1 MAQSKTLSIK
11 LSLNDKQFQ
20 SSLKK
25 TTRSLKKFGS
35 SLKTTGKNLTTSIT
49 LPVLALGV
57 ASAKLAS
64 DFEEALNK
72 VNVAFGE
79 SSDVIQ
85 NFAKTTLNSFG
96 IAEGSALEMASLFG
110 DMATSMGISQQ
121 EAANMSTALVGL
133 AGDLASFKNIGIE
146 QAQTAL
152 AGIFTGETESL
163 KRLGIVMT
171 EANLKSFAL
180 SQGMD
185 ANVKSMTQAQ
195 KVALRYQFILKSTAN
210 AQGDFA
216 RTSEGVANTTR
227 SVSESLKELGT
238 EMGQMLLPITEK
250 VLNILKS
257 VISRFNNLSDE
268 TKETII
274 QMGLLFA
281 AIGPIIMVLGSLVTS
296 LGVIIPI
303 AVKVVAAINPITLAI
318 TAAVTAIGFFIKRIS
333 DLKKE
338 HDEYNKVVGDFEPM
352 QEGFVPTSVTPT
364 TPKTPAIQRST
375 IPERI
380 EPIKALGVELDKIP
394 EKLDT
399 IDEKF
404 NSSFIDVETYFDR
417 LSRISQMISR
427 VLMAGAD
434 NFKSFAEQVKS
445 SIRSAIGALI
455 AEGVAA
461 AISTALKN
469 PAIAINPALIPVIA
483 GLAGGL
489 AKTAFNSLIPAFAD
503 GGMVTGATLA
513 MVGEGPGTSM
523 ANPEVIA
530 PLDKLRSL
538 IGVNGGGAVEVFG
551 TISGA
556 DILLSSDRA
565 RNNRNRTRGY

>member
-25 TTRSLKKFGS
+25 TSRSLKKFGS
-35 SLKTTGKNLTTSIT
+35 SLKTTGKNLTNSIT

-64 DFEEALNK
+64 DFEESLNK

-79 SSDVIQ
+79 SSHIIQ

-110 DMATSMGISQQ
+110 DMATSMGITQQ

-227 SVSESLKELGT
+227 SVGESLKELGT
-238 EMGQMLLPITEK
+238 EMGQILLPITKK

-318 TAAVTAIGFFIKRIS
+318 TGAVTAIGFFIKRIS

-338 HDEYNKVVGDFEPM
+338 HDEYNKVVGDFEPF
-352 QEGFVPTSVTPT
+352 QESFIPT
-364 TPKTPAIQRST
+364 TITPKKPKERTPD
-375 IPERI
+375 PNFEFKFI
-380 EPIKALGVELDKIP
+380 EPIKAIKVELQSIP
-394 EKLDT
+394 DILE
-399 IDEKF
+399 E
-404 NSSFIDVETYFDR
+404 IDVSFSDTFTKMER
-417 LSRISQMISR
+417 MAQELS
-427 VLMAGAD
+427 ATFT
-434 NFKSFAEQVKS
+434 N
-445 SIRSAIGALI
+445 
-455 AEGVAA
+455 
-461 AISTALKN
+461 
-469 PAIAINPALIPVIA
+469 
-483 GLAGGL
+483 
-489 AKTAFNSLIPAFAD
+489 AFNSMADGAKLSYKEIANASLNAARETIKGELSKAIAVQIGKILATVPFPFNVGIAAGAGAAVGGLFNKLIPKFAD
-503 GGMVTGATLA
+503 GGIVSGPTVGLMGEYAGANT
-513 MVGEGPGTSM
+513 
-523 ANPEVIA
+523 NPEVIA
-530 PLDKLRSL
+530 PLNKLKDM
-538 IGVNGGGAVEVFG
+538 IGGQTVQVQGM
-551 TISGA
+551 ISGE
-556 DILLSSDRA
+556 DIYLSNDRYS
-565 RNNRNRTRGY
+565 RRKNSF